1 MDQDRVE
8 NVQGGSPGEP
18 VTVVIVRTV
27 RPGKEAAFETW
38 IKEITE
44 AQARFDGYQGA
55 TVIRPQGAGNAEYLV
70 LVRFDDCAAL
80 TRWRASQEF
89 NELIEKSMALADL
102 HMHSVQT
109 GMDTWFSVEG
119 HPMPLPL
126 PRYKMAITAG
136 LAIFP
141 LVLLLAYG
149 LGWALVDLSLPVKVL
164 INTAILT
171 PLMTWIAMPLL
182 NRLLWPWLFPG
193 MARPSAAH

>member
-1 MDQDRVE
+1 MDQDSVE
-8 NVQGGSPGEP
+8 KAQGGAPGEP
-18 VTVVIVRTV
+18 VTAVIVRTV

-38 IKEITE
+38 VKEIGE

-55 TVIRPQGAGNAEYLV
+55 TVIRPQGSGNAEYLV

-80 TRWRASQEF
+80 ARWRASREF

-102 HMHSVQT
+102 RMHSVQT

-119 HPMPLPL
+119 SPMPVPP

-149 LGWALVDLSLPVKVL
+149 LGWALVDLPLPVQIL

-193 MARPSAAH
+193 MSRPPAAH